1 MEEEAA
7 VVVDTE
13 AVAVELLSTDTQEA
27 EVVDM
32 AEVVA
37 VEVVVS
43 AREVIAWE
51 RKFHKDTLSGNF
63 KC

>member
-13 AVAVELLSTDTQEA
+13 AVELLSTDTQEA